1 MIVCIYSVNVAF
13 QREVLKH
20 RGHKI
25 ESFSYVI
32 IKKGREE
39 EKKGVE
45 LCYNSMSA

>member
-1 MIVCIYSVNVAF
+1 MYIHVYSVIVVF

-39 EKKGVE
+39 EQKGVE
-45 LCYNSMSA
+45 LCCNSVSA